1 MVKAP
6 DIYFDH
12 LENYFNEMHV
22 LYITIVYTKNEC
34 AFIFFKN
41 DLLIY
46 TIFWIPVIV
55 SKNIQQ
61 TDVENTLFDIC
72 TNEKHFTKWKNS

>member
-34 AFIFFKN
+34 ASFIFFKN

-46 TIFWIPVIV
+46 TIF
-55 SKNIQQ
+55 
-61 TDVENTLFDIC
+61 
-72 TNEKHFTKWKNS
+72 